1 MVYLLLFSLQKNC
14 KPLVQI
20 DYGIPSLIRAQV
32 LLLTDSYTLLFFL
45 VHSYTLTSANN
56 PGLVFFKQL
65 SDTDIAAADL

>member
-1 MVYLLLFSLQKNC
+1 
-14 KPLVQI
+14 
-20 DYGIPSLIRAQV
+20 V
-32 LLLTDSYTLLFFL
+32 LLLTDSYTLLFVL